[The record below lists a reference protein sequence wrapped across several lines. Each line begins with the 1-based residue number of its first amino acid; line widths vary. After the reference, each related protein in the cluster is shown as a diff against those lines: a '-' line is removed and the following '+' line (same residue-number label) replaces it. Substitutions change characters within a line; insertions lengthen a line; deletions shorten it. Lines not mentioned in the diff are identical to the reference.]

1 MRYKFKAKDKVYKW
15 FPKTDK
21 YETQHQKT
29 LDPKV
34 YTVAV
39 ANSDGVILHNVPY
52 ILFDYAGNIL
62 STDHRKVV
70 NMKTNNRITGT
81 NPIQTWNDAVII
93 PASVYN
99 EQTDTSWV
107 EKDSTEIMQ
116 EYEDKVYNF

>member
-1 MRYKFKAKDKVYKW
+1 MKYKFKAKDKVYKW
-15 FPKTDK
+15 FPKSNK
-21 YETQHQKT
+21 FETQHQKT

-70 NMKTNNRITGT
+70 
-81 NPIQTWNDAVII
+81 II

-99 EQTDTSWV
+99 DHTDTSWV